1 LPGARM
7 SNVHASQ
14 QANVF
19 RCGRNG
25 EKGRRKVTVGAGID
39 LVVRSEPARDET
51 TSLLHSYLSAPSN
64 GLPVRRNSL

>member
-25 EKGRRKVTVGAGID
+25 EKGLWKVTVGAGID
-39 LVVRSEPARDET
+39 LVVRSEPARRVQPHCCIVT
-51 TSLLHSYLSAPSN
+51 CLLQ
-64 GLPVRRNSL
+64 VMDCR